1 MKIKRYFAPDI
12 RQAIRM
18 VRDEQGPD
26 AVILSNRS
34 VDGGVEIVA
43 AVDYE
48 ALLSD
53 LGVTRPK
60 SVTTVTA
67 SSAAVDKPVGTEPE
81 LAIVDMRR
89 ELKSL
94 RGLLEHQLSDLA
106 WGEMGRRHPQ
116 RTLLLRRLRELGLS
130 AVMCRRIVQ
139 EVRENTDFDRAWR
152 DALALLAHNLPVTND
167 DILTQGG
174 VVALVGPT
182 GVGKTTTVAKLAAR
196 CILRHGARSVALVT
210 TDGERI
216 GAQEQLRVYG
226 KILGAPVHFARD
238 AEDLRAVLA
247 ELRQHR
253 LILIDTAGM
262 GQRDV
267 RLAQQLGVLRAASTP
282 VRTCLVLS
290 AAAQFAALE
299 ETVRAFAPA
308 TPQSCIVT
316 KVDETTSLGGV
327 LSVVAQHR
335 LPFSYVSDGQRVP
348 EDLRPARSHTLVSR
362 AVTIQSQ
369 TEQLLA
375 GTGGAGGRVAINA

>member
-26 AVILSNRS
+26 AVIISNRS
-34 VDGGVEIVA
+34 IDGGVEIVA

-53 LGVTRPK
+53 LGINRGK
-60 SVTTVTA
+60 AAAGSVPA
-67 SSAAVDKPVGTEPE
+67 PAAVVAGEAPDP
-81 LAIVDMRR
+81 AIGDMRR

-94 RGLLEHQLSDLA
+94 RGLLENQLTDLA

-130 AVMCRRIVQ
+130 AGMCRRIAHDVA
-139 EVRENTDFDRAWR
+139 EDADFDRAWR
-152 DALALLAHNLPVTND
+152 DALAVLAHNLPVTND
-167 DILTQGG
+167 DILVHGG

-238 AEDLRAVLA
+238 ADALRGVLA
-247 ELRQHR
+247 EVRSHR
-253 LILIDTAGM
+253 LVLIDTAGM
-262 GQRDV
+262 GQRDI
-267 RLAQQLGVLRAASTP
+267 RLSAQLNLLRTTPTP
-282 VRTCLVLS
+282 VRSCLVLS

-299 ETVRAFAPA
+299 ETVRAFSPA
-308 TPQSCIVT
+308 APQSCIVT

-327 LSVVAQHR
+327 LSVAARHR
-335 LPFSYVSDGQRVP
+335 LPFGYVSDGQRVP

-362 AVTIQSQ
+362 AVSIQGQ

-375 GTGGAGGRVAINA
+375 SSNGAKGRVAIHA